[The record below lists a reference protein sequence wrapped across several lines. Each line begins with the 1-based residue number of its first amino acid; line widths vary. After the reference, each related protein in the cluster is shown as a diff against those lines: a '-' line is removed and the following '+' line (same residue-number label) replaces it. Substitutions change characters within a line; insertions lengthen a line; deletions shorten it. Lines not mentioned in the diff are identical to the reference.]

1 MPTNSLMANPVP
13 RPAGAEPARK
23 IRVLVVDDSAVIRRL
38 VAQVLEPDPSL
49 EIVGT
54 AQNGVVA
61 LQRIAQANPDIL
73 TLDVEMPE
81 MDGLETLRRVR
92 ASHPH
97 IRVIM
102 FSTLTERGAATTI
115 EALSLGASDYVTKVS
130 HGPNLEKSIDA
141 LRGQLIPKIK
151 QFFHPGPTGPAARPA
166 PPPVLRTAAP
176 QSRTVTPEAVVIGVS
191 TGGPTA
197 LHEIIPQIPGNFP
210 LPILIVQHM
219 PPLFTKLL
227 AERLATRSRVPVL
240 EAVTGQ
246 PVEAGKV
253 YIAPGDFHMRASG
266 QPGRVKI
273 VLDQGPQENSCR
285 PSVDVLFRSAA
296 EVWGGS
302 AVGIVLTGMGQD
314 GLAGCGNLRAKGSYL
329 IAQDEASSV
338 VWGMPGFVARAGLAD
353 RILPLKA
360 IIPDVLDRCEG
371 AIRSGLG
378 SSNNRSQM

>member
-1 MPTNSLMANPVP
+1 MGNTLTSSVLLRSPNTEA
-13 RPAGAEPARK
+13 ARR
-23 IRVLVVDDSAVIRRL
+23 IRVLIVDDSAVIRRL
-38 VAQVLEPDPSL
+38 VAQALESDPSI

-61 LQRIAQANPDIL
+61 LQRIAQASPDIL

-92 ASHPH
+92 ASYPN

-102 FSTLTERGAATTI
+102 FSTLTERGAATSI
-115 EALSLGASDYVTKVS
+115 EALSLGASDYVTKIS
-130 HGPNLEKSIDA
+130 HGLSLEKSIDA

-151 QFFHPGPTGPAARPA
+151 QFFHTIHTKPGVKEAVSSILPTSA
-166 PPPVLRTAAP
+166 PR
-176 QSRTVTPEAVVIGVS
+176 SRRVAPEAVVIGVS

-197 LHEIIPQIPGNFP
+197 LHEIIPQVPANFP

-227 AERLATRSRVPVL
+227 AERLGSRARIPIV
-240 EAVTGQ
+240 EAVNGQ

-253 YIAPGDFHMRASG
+253 YIAPGDFHMRAFG

-273 VLDQGPQENSCR
+273 VLDQAPQENSCR
-285 PSVDVLFRSAA
+285 PSADVLFRSAA
-296 EVWGGS
+296 EVWGAS
-302 AVGIVLTGMGQD
+302 VIGIVLTGMGQD
-314 GLAGCGNLRAKGSYL
+314 GLAGCENLRAKGAYL

-353 RILPLKA
+353 RILPLQA
-360 IIPDVLDRCEG
+360 VIPDVLERCG
-371 AIRSGLG
+371 GSSRGGYLG
-378 SSNNRSQM
+378 SNARFQI